1 MIEALLFDM
10 DGLLLDTER
19 MQDKIWDKAKEHFH
33 YDFNEAFKKE
43 MRGINIRASLKVYEK
58 YFGKNFDYQTVLKWR
73 RAYFMEMAKDE
84 GIPIKKG
91 ALDLLRYARE
101 KKIHCALAT
110 STERDRFMQ
119 YIPYLEENIFDYF
132 EVIVDGSMVKHS
144 KPDPEIF
151 LMAADKLGVAIE
163 KCMVLEDS
171 INGVKAGIASGA
183 KTVMIPDLM
192 QPTDEIK
199 DQVYRILNDL
209 SEVIKILK

>member
-33 YDFNEAFKKE
+33 YDFNESFKKE
-43 MRGINIRASLKVYEK
+43 MRGINIQASLKIYEK

-73 RAYFMEMAKDE
+73 RAYFMEIAKNE

-91 ALDLLRYARE
+91 ALELLRYVRQ
-101 KKIHCALAT
+101 KGIHCALAT
-110 STERDRFMQ
+110 STERNRFMQ
-119 YIPYLEENIFDYF
+119 YIPYLEENIFDF
-132 EVIVDGSMVKHS
+132 FDVIVDGSMVQRS

-151 LMAADKLGVAIE
+151 LLAADQLGVDI
-163 KCMVLEDS
+163 KNCMVLEDS

-183 KTVMIPDLM
+183 MTVMIPDLM

-199 DQVYRILNDL
+199 DKVYCILNDL
-209 SEVIKILK
+209 SKVIDVI

>member
-33 YDFNEAFKKE
+33 YDFNESFKKE
-43 MRGINIRASLKVYEK
+43 MRGINIQASLKIYEK

-73 RAYFMEMAKDE
+73 RAYFMEIAKNE

-91 ALDLLRYARE
+91 ALELLRYARQ
-101 KKIHCALAT
+101 KGIHCALAT
-110 STERDRFMQ
+110 STERNRFMQ
-119 YIPYLEENIFDYF
+119 YIPYLEENIFDF
-132 EVIVDGSMVKHS
+132 FDVIVDGSMVQRS

-151 LMAADKLGVAIE
+151 LLAADKLGVAIE
-163 KCMVLEDS
+163 NCMVLEDS

-183 KTVMIPDLM
+183 MTVMIPDLM

-199 DQVYRILNDL
+199 DKVYCILNDL
-209 SEVIKILK
+209 SKVIDVI

>member
-33 YDFNEAFKKE
+33 YDFNESFKKE
-43 MRGINIRASLKVYEK
+43 MRGINIQASLKIYEK

-73 RAYFMEMAKDE
+73 RAYFMEIAKNE

-91 ALDLLRYARE
+91 ALELLQYARQ
-101 KKIHCALAT
+101 KGIHCALAT
-110 STERDRFMQ
+110 STERNRFMQ
-119 YIPYLEENIFDYF
+119 YIPYLEENIFDF
-132 EVIVDGSMVKHS
+132 FDVIVDGSMVQHS

-151 LMAADKLGVAIE
+151 LLAADQLGVDI
-163 KCMVLEDS
+163 KNCMILEDS

-183 KTVMIPDLM
+183 MTVMIPDLM

-199 DQVYRILNDL
+199 DKVYCILNDL
-209 SEVIKILK
+209 SKVIDVI

>member
-19 MQDKIWDKAKEHFH
+19 MQDKIWNKAKEHFH
-33 YDFNEAFKKE
+33 YDFNESFKKE
-43 MRGINIRASLKVYEK
+43 MRGINIQASLKIYEK

-73 RAYFMEMAKDE
+73 RAYFMEIAKNE

-91 ALDLLRYARE
+91 ALELLRYVRQ
-101 KKIHCALAT
+101 KGIHCALAT
-110 STERDRFMQ
+110 STERNRFMQ
-119 YIPYLEENIFDYF
+119 YIPYLEENIFDF
-132 EVIVDGSMVKHS
+132 FDVIVDGSMVQHS

-151 LMAADKLGVAIE
+151 LLVADQLGVDI
-163 KCMVLEDS
+163 KNCMILEDS

-183 KTVMIPDLM
+183 MTVMIPDLM

-199 DQVYRILNDL
+199 DKVYCILNDL
-209 SEVIKILK
+209 SKVIDVI

>member
-33 YDFNEAFKKE
+33 YDFNESFKKE
-43 MRGINIRASLKVYEK
+43 MRGINIQASLKIYEK

-73 RAYFMEMAKDE
+73 RAYFMEIAKNE

-91 ALDLLRYARE
+91 SLELLRYVRQ
-101 KKIHCALAT
+101 KGIHCALAT
-110 STERDRFMQ
+110 STERNRFMQ
-119 YIPYLEENIFDYF
+119 YIPYLEENIFDF
-132 EVIVDGSMVKHS
+132 FDVIVDGSMVQHS

-151 LMAADKLGVAIE
+151 LLAADQLGVDI
-163 KCMVLEDS
+163 KNCMILEDS

-183 KTVMIPDLM
+183 MTVMIPDLM

-199 DQVYRILNDL
+199 DKVYCILNDL
-209 SEVIKILK
+209 SKVIDVI

>member
-33 YDFNEAFKKE
+33 YDFNESFKKE
-43 MRGINIRASLKVYEK
+43 MRGINIQASLKIYEK

-73 RAYFMEMAKDE
+73 RAYFMEIAKNE
-84 GIPIKKG
+84 SIPIKKG
-91 ALDLLRYARE
+91 SLELLRYVRQ
-101 KKIHCALAT
+101 KGIHCALAT
-110 STERDRFMQ
+110 STERNRFMQ
-119 YIPYLEENIFDYF
+119 YIPYLEENIFDF
-132 EVIVDGSMVKHS
+132 FDVIVDGSMVQHS

-151 LMAADKLGVAIE
+151 LLAADQLGVDIE
-163 KCMVLEDS
+163 NCMVLEDS

-183 KTVMIPDLM
+183 MTVMIPDLM

-199 DQVYRILNDL
+199 DKVYCILNDL
-209 SEVIKILK
+209 SKVIDVI

>member
-33 YDFNEAFKKE
+33 YDFNESFKKE
-43 MRGINIRASLKVYEK
+43 MRGINIQASLKIYEK
-58 YFGKNFDYQTVLKWR
+58 YFGKDFDYQTVLKWR
-73 RAYFMEMAKDE
+73 RAYFMEIAKNE

-91 ALDLLRYARE
+91 ALELLRYVRQ
-101 KKIHCALAT
+101 KGIHCALAT
-110 STERDRFMQ
+110 STERNRFMQ
-119 YIPYLEENIFDYF
+119 YIPYLEENIFDF
-132 EVIVDGSMVKHS
+132 FDVIVDGSMVQHS

-151 LMAADKLGVAIE
+151 LLAADQLGVDI
-163 KCMVLEDS
+163 KNCMVLEDS

-183 KTVMIPDLM
+183 MTVMIPDLM

-199 DQVYRILNDL
+199 DKVYCILNDL
-209 SEVIKILK
+209 SKVIDVI

>member
-33 YDFNEAFKKE
+33 YDFNESFKKE
-43 MRGINIRASLKVYEK
+43 MRGINIKASFKIYEK

-73 RAYFMEMAKDE
+73 RAYFMEIAKNE

-91 ALDLLRYARE
+91 ALELLRYARQ
-101 KKIHCALAT
+101 KGIHCALAT
-110 STERDRFMQ
+110 STERNRFMQ
-119 YIPYLEENIFDYF
+119 YIPYLEENIFDF
-132 EVIVDGSMVKHS
+132 FDVIVDASMVQRS

-151 LMAADKLGVAIE
+151 LLAADQLGVDI
-163 KCMVLEDS
+163 KNCMILEDS

-183 KTVMIPDLM
+183 MTVMIPDLM

-199 DQVYRILNDL
+199 DKVYCILNDL
-209 SEVIKILK
+209 SKVIDVI

>member
-33 YDFNEAFKKE
+33 YDFNESFKKE
-43 MRGINIRASLKVYEK
+43 MRGINIQASLKIYEK

-73 RAYFMEMAKDE
+73 RAYFMEIAKNE

-91 ALDLLRYARE
+91 ALELLRYVRQ
-101 KKIHCALAT
+101 KGIHCALAT
-110 STERDRFMQ
+110 STERNRFMQ
-119 YIPYLEENIFDYF
+119 YIPYLEENIFDF
-132 EVIVDGSMVKHS
+132 FDVIVDGSMVQHS

-151 LMAADKLGVAIE
+151 LLAADQLGVDI
-163 KCMVLEDS
+163 KNCMVLEDS
-171 INGVKAGIASGA
+171 INGVKAGIASEA
-183 KTVMIPDLM
+183 MTVMIPDLM

-199 DQVYRILNDL
+199 DKVYCILNDL
-209 SEVIKILK
+209 SEVIDVI

>member
-33 YDFNEAFKKE
+33 YDFNESFKKE
-43 MRGINIRASLKVYEK
+43 MRGINIQASLKIYEK

-73 RAYFMEMAKDE
+73 REYFMEMAKNE

-91 ALDLLRYARE
+91 ALELLRYARQ
-101 KKIHCALAT
+101 KGIHCALAT
-110 STERDRFMQ
+110 STERNRFMQ
-119 YIPYLEENIFDYF
+119 YIPYLEENIFDF
-132 EVIVDGSMVKHS
+132 FDVIVDGSMVQHS

-151 LMAADKLGVAIE
+151 LLAANQLGVDI
-163 KCMVLEDS
+163 KNCMILEDS

-183 KTVMIPDLM
+183 MTVMIPDLM

-199 DQVYRILNDL
+199 DKVYCILNDL
-209 SEVIKILK
+209 SKVIDVI

>member
-33 YDFNEAFKKE
+33 YDFNESFKKE
-43 MRGINIRASLKVYEK
+43 MRGINIQASLKIYEK

-73 RAYFMEMAKDE
+73 RAYFMEIAKNE

-91 ALDLLRYARE
+91 ALELLRYVRQ
-101 KKIHCALAT
+101 KGIHCALAT
-110 STERDRFMQ
+110 STERNRFMQ
-119 YIPYLEENIFDYF
+119 YIPYLEENIFDF
-132 EVIVDGSMVKHS
+132 FDVIVDGSMVQHS

-151 LMAADKLGVAIE
+151 LLAADQLGVDI
-163 KCMVLEDS
+163 KNCMILEDS

-183 KTVMIPDLM
+183 MTVMIPDLM

-199 DQVYRILNDL
+199 DKVYCILNDL
-209 SEVIKILK
+209 SKVIDVI

>member
-33 YDFNEAFKKE
+33 YDFNESFKKE
-43 MRGINIRASLKVYEK
+43 MRGINIQASLKIYEK

-73 RAYFMEMAKDE
+73 RAYFMEIAKNE

-91 ALDLLRYARE
+91 ALELLRYVRQ
-101 KKIHCALAT
+101 KGIHCALAT
-110 STERDRFMQ
+110 STERNRFMQ
-119 YIPYLEENIFDYF
+119 YIPYLEENIFDF
-132 EVIVDGSMVKHS
+132 FDVIVDGSMVKHS

-151 LMAADKLGVAIE
+151 LLAADQLGVDI
-163 KCMVLEDS
+163 KNCMILEDS

-183 KTVMIPDLM
+183 MTVMIPDLM

-199 DQVYRILNDL
+199 DKVYCILNDL
-209 SEVIKILK
+209 SEVIDVI

>member
-33 YDFNEAFKKE
+33 YDFNESFKKE
-43 MRGINIRASLKVYEK
+43 MRGINIQASLKIYEK

-73 RAYFMEMAKDE
+73 RAYFMEIAKNE

-91 ALDLLRYARE
+91 ALELLRYVRQ
-101 KKIHCALAT
+101 KGIHCALAT
-110 STERDRFMQ
+110 STERNRFMQ
-119 YIPYLEENIFDYF
+119 YIPYLEENIFDF
-132 EVIVDGSMVKHS
+132 FDVIVDGSMVQHS

-151 LMAADKLGVAIE
+151 LLVADQLGVDI
-163 KCMVLEDS
+163 KNCMILEDS

-183 KTVMIPDLM
+183 MTVMIPDLM

-199 DQVYRILNDL
+199 DKVYCILNDL
-209 SEVIKILK
+209 SKVIDVI

>member
-33 YDFNEAFKKE
+33 YDFNESFKKE
-43 MRGINIRASLKVYEK
+43 MRGINIQASLKVYEK
-58 YFGKNFDYQTVLKWR
+58 YFGKDFDYQTVLKWR
-73 RAYFMEMAKDE
+73 REYFMEMAKNE

-91 ALDLLRYARE
+91 ALELLRYARL
-101 KKIHCALAT
+101 KGIHCALAT
-110 STERDRFMQ
+110 STERNRFMQ
-119 YIPYLEENIFDYF
+119 YIPYLEENIFDF
-132 EVIVDGSMVKHS
+132 FDVIVDGSMVQHS

-151 LMAADKLGVAIE
+151 LLAANQLGVDI
-163 KCMVLEDS
+163 KNCMILEDS

-183 KTVMIPDLM
+183 MTVMIPDLM

-199 DQVYRILNDL
+199 DKVYCILNDL
-209 SEVIKILK
+209 SKVIDVI